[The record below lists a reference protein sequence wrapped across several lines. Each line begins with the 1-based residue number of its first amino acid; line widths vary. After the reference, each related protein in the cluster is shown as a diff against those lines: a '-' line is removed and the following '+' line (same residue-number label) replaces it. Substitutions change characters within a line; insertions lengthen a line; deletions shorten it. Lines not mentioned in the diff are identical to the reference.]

1 MERSC
6 DARVRGYALYR
17 RPHALQFLTVRSVHF
32 SFDAALLLSFDTNK
46 ILCLFLTHCFEN
58 QIQDLAWHT
67 LKTILQE
74 SGSARLGDGA
84 CTWRRRRQWCMD
96 RFAVGVW
103 STAKRENVEE
113 SRETGRET
121 RKTRTQAGERVGAGE
136 DG

>member
-1 MERSC
+1 
-6 DARVRGYALYR
+6 
-17 RPHALQFLTVRSVHF
+17 
-32 SFDAALLLSFDTNK
+32 
-46 ILCLFLTHCFEN
+46 
-58 QIQDLAWHT
+58 
-67 LKTILQE
+67 
-74 SGSARLGDGA
+74 
-84 CTWRRRRQWCMD
+84 MD